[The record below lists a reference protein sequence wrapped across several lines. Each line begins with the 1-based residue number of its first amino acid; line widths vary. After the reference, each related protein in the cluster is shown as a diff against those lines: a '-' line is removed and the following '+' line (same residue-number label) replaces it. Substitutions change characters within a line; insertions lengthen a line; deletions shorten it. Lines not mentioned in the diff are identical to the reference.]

1 LDPALGG
8 ETEKATVEWLVEAL
22 EQTSSK
28 GQTKL
33 VGYLEEVADEV
44 VFEVE
49 DARGR
54 GYMYGYRKWSLL

>member
-49 DARGR
+49 AARGH